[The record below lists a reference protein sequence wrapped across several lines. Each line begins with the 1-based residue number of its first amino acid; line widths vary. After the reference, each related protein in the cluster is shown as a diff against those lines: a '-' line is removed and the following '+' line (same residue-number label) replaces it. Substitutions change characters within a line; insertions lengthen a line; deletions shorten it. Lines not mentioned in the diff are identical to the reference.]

1 MDTDAKLPLGARL
14 LILTVVGIGAAG
26 VLVRLPEVVSWQ
38 SRDIVTWLFLAAG
51 VALAEQFPV
60 PLRHRSETL
69 NFSMTEAV
77 WVGGLILARPSVLT
91 LAVAAGLLCG
101 QFLRRWTTYKVA
113 FNVGQFLVALT
124 VAQAV
129 YRLMEPHPT
138 LQPRAWLSAAL
149 AMGAYAVV
157 NASLVADVT
166 ASPCNF
172 KQPGVD
178 TSGTQPIWTGMA
190 QGQVDTDTTLDL
202 WSISTDNRTANG
214 TCASASQNNPGGEPI
229 VETNDVNQ

>member
-129 YRLMEPHPT
+129 YRVMEPHPT
-138 LQPRAWLSAAL
+138 LQPRAWLHSGLRYPRSVCGVRTRPPGRWHRWCPPRRHRRRQAAL
-149 AMGAYAVV
+149 APGAPPQ
-157 NASLVADVT
+157 
-166 ASPCNF
+166 SPA
-172 KQPGVD
+172 P
-178 TSGTQPIWTGMA
+178 TRRPP
-190 QGQVDTDTTLDL
+190 
-202 WSISTDNRTANG
+202 R
-214 TCASASQNNPGGEPI
+214 
-229 VETNDVNQ
+229 